1 MHVPRAYMPVMLA
14 KGPAPFTA
22 RSVALRGANS
32 LTVRTTV
39 SESVTTRNK
48 LYLLGTRV
56 STVLS
61 LLCFGKF
68 CKTNRLNLSGRNG
81 TGIVPLRQSVRSDLQ
96 RSLSS

>member
-14 KGPAPFTA
+14 KGPAPMPFTA

-39 SESVTTRNK
+39 SVTTRNK

-81 TGIVPLRQSVRSDLQ
+81 TGIVPLRQSVRSDTA
-96 RSLSS
+96 RT